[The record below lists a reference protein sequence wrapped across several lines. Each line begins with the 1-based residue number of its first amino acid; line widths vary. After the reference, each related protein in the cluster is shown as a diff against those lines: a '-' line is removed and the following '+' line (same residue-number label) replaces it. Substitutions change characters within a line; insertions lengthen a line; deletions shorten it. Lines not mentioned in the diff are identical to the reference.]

1 MLRNGFSSAHRRAS
15 RLAAYLAAG
24 SGASTLGI
32 SAVEAAIIT
41 IDIGP
46 TGVNIA
52 GINAGLQPGERRDQ
66 PFPTPDQYWLG
77 LFNNYTDATGAVT
90 ILGLAMGPTAG
101 IAFTGGYASPR
112 NFASGELIDAAANF
126 TSDFLTAVFR
136 VQYPYGTLAA
146 PDFGPNSFIG
156 FRTSGGSFGW
166 LEVTWSQ
173 AAAEFQILAGAYESE
188 PGVGIRA
195 GQAVPEPATNAL
207 AALALGGG
215 AYARWRRRRAQNP
228 AQVRPLTAGS

>member
-1 MLRNGFSSAHRRAS
+1 VLPTTSSTRRRAA

-46 TGVNIA
+46 TGANIA
-52 GINAGLQPGERRDQ
+52 GINAGLQPGAGRQ
-66 PFPTPDQYWLG
+66 QVFPTPDQYWLG

-90 ILGLAMGPTAG
+90 ILGLAMGPKAG
-101 IAFTGGYASPR
+101 IAFTGVYAAPR
-112 NFASGELIDAAANF
+112 NFANGELIDAAANF
-126 TSDFLTAVFR
+126 TSDFARAVFR
-136 VQYPYGTLAA
+136 VQYRDEIWTA

-188 PGVGIRA
+188 PGVGILA
-195 GQAVPEPATNAL
+195 GQPVPEPATNAL
-207 AALALGGG
+207 AALALGGA

-228 AQVRPLTAGS
+228 AQAHPLTAGS